1 MKTVTIGNVSKSFI
15 RKLTFFYWE
24 NLLKSNNGNKQQIK
38 EQKSKNR
45 KIFPSQSC
53 NTKASSKLDNAVFNN
68 LMIRYVVEQIQ
79 QVSNHSGTTSD
90 IYNQTSTLTSLPD
103 ISASAPM
110 FIYQPYHA
118 AEIQKTITSS
128 RRDTKQTFIWRR
140 GKKKLAEPITD
151 IDSS

>member
-1 MKTVTIGNVSKSFI
+1 MSKSFI
-15 RKLTFFYWE
+15 RELTFFYWE
-24 NLLKSNNGNKQQIK
+24 NLLNSNNGNKQQIK
-38 EQKSKNR
+38 EQKSKNQ

-53 NTKASSKLDNAVFNN
+53 NTKEKSIILLICINNAVFNN
-68 LMIRYVVEQIQ
+68 LMIKYVVDEQIQ

-103 ISASAPM
+103 ISASAPV

-128 RRDTKQTFIWRR
+128 RRDTKQTFIWLR

>member
-1 MKTVTIGNVSKSFI
+1 MSKSFI
-15 RKLTFFYWE
+15 RKFTFFYWE

-38 EQKSKNR
+38 EQKSKNQ

-53 NTKASSKLDNAVFNN
+53 NTKEKSIILLICINNAVFNN
-68 LMIRYVVEQIQ
+68 LMIKYVVDEQIQ

-118 AEIQKTITSS
+118 AEIQNNNI
-128 RRDTKQTFIWRR
+128 
-140 GKKKLAEPITD
+140 
-151 IDSS
+151 

>member
-1 MKTVTIGNVSKSFI
+1 MSKSFI
-15 RKLTFFYWE
+15 RELTFFYWE
-24 NLLKSNNGNKQQIK
+24 NLLNSNNGNKQQIK
-38 EQKSKNR
+38 EQKSKNQ

-128 RRDTKQTFIWRR
+128 RRDTKQTFIWLR

>member
-1 MKTVTIGNVSKSFI
+1 MSKSLI

-38 EQKSKNR
+38 EQKSKNQ

-53 NTKASSKLDNAVFNN
+53 NTKEKSIILLICINNAVFNN
-68 LMIRYVVEQIQ
+68 LMIKYVVDEQIQ

-103 ISASAPM
+103 ISASAPV

>member
-1 MKTVTIGNVSKSFI
+1 MCQNLLS
-15 RKLTFFYWE
+15 E
-24 NLLKSNNGNKQQIK
+24 NLLFFTGKICWSPTTETNNKLRSKRAKTERYSLHNHVT
-38 EQKSKNR
+38 QKK
-45 KIFPSQSC
+45 
-53 NTKASSKLDNAVFNN
+53 KASSNLDNAVFNN
-68 LMIRYVVEQIQ
+68 LMIKYVVDELIQ

>member
-1 MKTVTIGNVSKSFI
+1 MSKSFI

-24 NLLKSNNGNKQQIK
+24 NLLKSNNGNKQIK